1 MLIPRESR
9 GLKGAELDKATELAR
24 IWRWEWGMVGEA
36 DKKRGGERQRRESM
50 WKEGS
55 WAMFSLLLHSDT
67 HIVANIHPLSI
78 DMNAISFFFSPPLAC
93 IWYLVVI
100 RFHKKKSSTHSHSGT
115 ECITRQQKWTKT
127 AVTSGFN
134 LVLGLSCAP
143 SLRPCTLRIRTGID
157 LILRDINVTASCVSL
172 NL

>member
-1 MLIPRESR
+1 M
-9 GLKGAELDKATELAR
+9 
-24 IWRWEWGMVGEA
+24 WRWEWGMVGEA
-36 DKKRGGERQRRESM
+36 DKRRGGGRRRGRVHFAVSPSVCERRDHE
-50 WKEGS
+50 WC
-55 WAMFSLLLHSDT
+55 FSCFYI
-67 HIVANIHPLSI
+67 HIVTNIHPLSI
-78 DMNAISFFFSPPLAC
+78 YMNAISFFFFLAC

-100 RFHKKKSSTHSHSGT
+100 RFHKKSSTHSHWCT
-115 ECITRQQKWTKT
+115 ECITRHQKWTKT

-143 SLRPCTLRIRTGID
+143 SLRPCTLRIRTAID